1 MENKEPNNG
10 AKVPE
15 NEHYDPENPQ
25 NHNLPIYRSDSE
37 HREAGA
43 LPGVENLNQIKDE
56 KYHPEQADKD
66 DSTLSTPENDDSL
79 FGKTIKT
86 DLGGGQRDDDEDE
99 KEKIIRT

>member
-1 MENKEPNNG
+1 MENKDDNNG

-25 NHNLPIYRSDSE
+25 KQNRPVYHSDSD
-37 HREAGA
+37 HREAEA
-43 LPGVENLNQIKDE
+43 LPAVENLNQIKDE
-56 KYHPEQADKD
+56 KYQPEDTNKD
-66 DSTLSTPENDDSL
+66 DSSPSTPENDDSL

-86 DLGGGQRDDDEDE
+86 DLGGGQRDEDEDE